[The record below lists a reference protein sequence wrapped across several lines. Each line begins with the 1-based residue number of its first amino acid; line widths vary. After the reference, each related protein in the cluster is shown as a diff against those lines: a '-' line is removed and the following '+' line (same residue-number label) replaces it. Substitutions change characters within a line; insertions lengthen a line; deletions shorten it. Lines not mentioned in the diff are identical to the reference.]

1 MMGDYPNRIIA
12 FDALLRCN
20 PWVRGSLVPTGPREK
35 LVRLLRTTLSKS
47 IRLDEKVVFQLSDY
61 RLPDGT
67 SFCIAGPEHRDL
79 PGSALAPATM
89 KDRCGSKWRASH
101 AKNRHPRRRK

>member
-1 MMGDYPNRIIA
+1 M
-12 FDALLRCN
+12 
-20 PWVRGSLVPTGPREK
+20 PTGPREK
-35 LVRLLRTTLSKS
+35 LVRLLDYIEQV

-67 SFCIAGPEHRDL
+67 SVSLAPSTWIRL
-79 PGSALAPATM
+79 GSALAPATM

-101 AKNRHPRRRK
+101 AKNRHPAGGNS